1 MGIVYENEISRK
13 LERDL
18 FFFFKSEIQRLKINS
33 SVNEIFWKS
42 MFSLLYNSVKK
53 KNDLAFHAYCY
64 WAIKY
69 TQKSWQ

>member
-1 MGIVYENEISRK
+1 MDIVYESLISRK
-13 LERDL
+13 ETS
-18 FFFFKSEIQRLKINS
+18 FFKSEIQSLKINF